1 MEAAFELP
9 IQSPTGERIVIDRTA
24 TTFSRIR
31 PPSPPEAPSL
41 SQLRA
46 GHPRSS
52 LSPRRIPG
60 SSSNT
65 RTRVAAAGK
74 GHGAAQHGEAAATGT
89 YSSGSM
95 RELKL
100 RRLTQPREADRPAVR
115 LTIGRPKKRTSPT
128 AIPKSLLPA
137 TERKSQEENKL
148 DRLSKKDALDSGDK
162 WEIAPDGSSA
172 GREGRQFTV
181 ANVGNNGRIYLRPT
195 IRPAHLRSPQP
206 NFVFPMTPPGTAGL
220 DIFMQDK
227 DKRTDHQQG
236 PQQQQQQQQDQQ
248 EQTHEIQQR
257 PIPVDTAAANAMYG
271 SDWATDH
278 ASSPTAL
285 PVSRPRFIVNNTSRG
300 LTSRPNT
307 AGAAA
312 VRPGGGH
319 RRAISDSTI
328 QETSIAR
335 ESEPGGFKIVI
346 TKPADDKQR
355 AKTLEDLALKHPNLS
370 APHLEISI
378 PTWKLGT
385 PRFSI
390 RGTPMLHGSSYTPTD
405 EPYSHRPSYFS
416 PAFDHPHS
424 LLEEGDQSIS
434 PRQGLFERQ
443 RNKAAGVSSPLSS
456 PHFDPEEKQ
465 LLGVHATYH
474 SNYAL
479 VVPDMFDSLTFK
491 PACDDRT
498 IVRFSPATNAI
509 TAATPPRL
517 VAEITSPKFMDYE
530 LVSDFFLT
538 YRAFLNAQDLL
549 RMLIARLRWAVAR
562 DDEAGMVVRVRTFV
576 ALRHWILNYF
586 MDDFVVDYDLR
597 VLFCELLNS
606 FVDELSQDPRGRKV
620 QLKILTE
627 LKKCWRRS
635 CAQYWDGPEFDD
647 SLGPEVPIPQGG
659 IAGHRNP
666 TLDPSFWERVALG
679 TLPDDDTDDG
689 TNFLTHLQSPES
701 MVAPVPGSSFY
712 AAGSQSGNID
722 SIVLGDRVATP
733 ENRVLSSEISA
744 RRQASPVSITSLDIV
759 SCSFPTKNMRLLQAS
774 MGQPLGAHPAEP
786 SLVYSASGPVATTP
800 RALVGKRVRPSD
812 GQKANGQSQQHK
824 RNNSLTDSLREHT
837 STMDKL
843 LQKNNEII
851 MSLPY
856 AGSLV
861 RGAIFPPGQPY
872 VDVLPPGTSGGMS
885 RQTTIFQSFAIDS
898 LDPQKEKASAMSSQG
913 MRKLLGSVRRALS
926 TRGQTVS
933 PTHGNFISISPL
945 GPRGATTNRLPGTA
959 IVPQARPR
967 MNGLRVPVR
976 IDLLGAKIAE
986 DFKVAVREDAS
997 VDAAAQADTEG
1008 LAAASEAPGAP
1019 GQQQLDKMTAPSAYS
1034 DSLFL
1039 GWTPGGFDDLVRP
1052 MSDTGITTGS
1062 KSIVIV
1068 DGTLPLDYPAMTG
1081 ALALPNSTNASV
1093 DAFGET
1099 FLSVAADPT
1108 PPTTPPGLPTGTPR
1122 RSSYILGQKVIRPS
1136 LSMDPLPPF
1145 IPDMDTLGESSTI
1158 EPSHLQIADTSIRP
1172 SSDILAHGAH
1182 ETDSII
1188 IPERPVDEDLN
1199 EVLREAPLDDN
1210 IVDRNV
1216 LPRNS
1221 FGLPSSPPIRR
1232 PQPSWIQ
1239 GHSRHRS
1246 SRSHLSHLSHLSH
1259 ISGRPY
1265 SRRRFASFASGTA
1278 PPTGVLSFD
1287 ASTYTDASV
1296 DDASEVQEPQPA
1308 RILRRRPGGDLRA
1321 VTNVGD
1327 LDQGPIRRSR
1337 SVGSLTTYSE
1347 SFRSS
1352 FVRSRGPDSGGFVDI
1367 ISVDFT
1373 APRNKE
1379 EIFSVGMM
1387 TGKKQ
1392 QKRMSYF
1399 STHSSKPVMRPSFE
1413 AEAKKLA
1420 QIPDDVDD
1428 DGGVESA
1435 LLKLEGKFERKSK
1448 KLSFSEPPFKV
1459 YSPTSIAKEGI
1470 SAPLSGFLAPQR
1482 TQNQHL
1488 TAEVKTDHRHRQ
1500 IVNSDLAPSHQ
1511 SMLSKLG
1518 QQSATAETDL
1528 GIIESQ
1534 DGTEIDEPRGSSM
1547 APSSHAPAFSPPPAF
1562 RPAAVPRMI
1571 EDVQSFLSEGSGE
1584 SYSSIP
1590 LLDRGLTDDGRS
1602 KGAPTEEW
1610 TNQSIFEEA
1619 NESSVPTP
1627 TGPRGGHPGSFEIV
1641 EKTQSIEK
1649 ARAGEAMPQSPRQG
1663 TDISFLEDESDH
1675 ASDLS
1680 SELSVEYPDDDN
1692 NTENFGHDNNH
1703 RPVRPNTV
1711 ISRLPAHPLGD
1722 PEIEP
1727 VQTPT
1732 VAFQEQHPG
1741 KLVEVESLYDGHPPS
1756 PPMTLVQALQM
1767 SPDTAKIPELHDFQ
1781 VWEDKPLPPT
1791 PSPDGTLPDT
1801 LRSKKAQE
1809 TEVMEATGLRSV
1821 FEQPAAVSATARSD
1835 ATRIFSVHLPFILAF
1850 ESEILAQQ
1858 FTLIEK
1864 DALHEIDWKEL
1875 IEMRW
1880 KNAENG
1886 NARSWVDFLRNSDA
1900 RGVEVVIARFNIM
1913 VKWAISEVILTQDLE
1928 ERARCIIKFIHIAAH
1943 CRRYRNYATMSQIA
1957 IALTTNEVS
1966 RLMQTWALVPP
1977 SDVRT
1982 LRELETLVSPTRN
1995 FYSLRAEMEAVGID
2009 NADAGCIPFVGIY
2022 THDLLFNAQRP
2033 SEIASSPTTAPLVN
2047 FERCRNAAN
2056 IVKTLLRLVE
2066 ASALY
2071 TFQPIE
2077 GITER
2082 CLWMSALTDDDI
2094 RKYSDVLE

>member
-9 IQSPTGERIVIDRTA
+9 IQSPTGERIVIDRT
-24 TTFSRIR
+24 TTTYPRIR
-31 PPSPPEAPSL
+31 PPSPPEAPSI

-46 GHPRSS
+46 VRPRSS
-52 LSPRRIPG
+52 LSPRRTPG
-60 SSSNT
+60 SSST
-65 RTRVAAAGK
+65 RTRLAAVGRA
-74 GHGAAQHGEAAATGT
+74 HSARHGEAAASGT
-89 YSSGSM
+89 NNSGGSL

-100 RRLTQPREADRPAVR
+100 RRATQPRDMDRQDIRPAVR

-128 AIPKSLLPA
+128 NIPKSLLPA

-148 DRLSKKDALDSGDK
+148 DRLSKKDAQDGSDK

-195 IRPAHLRSPQP
+195 VRPAHLRSPQP

-220 DIFMQDK
+220 DILMQDK
-227 DKRTDHQQG
+227 DKRVDQHHR
-236 PQQQQQQQQDQQ
+236 PQHQQDQQ
-248 EQTHEIQQR
+248 ERRYEIQQQ
-257 PIPVDTAAANAMYG
+257 PTQLDTAAANAIYG

-285 PVSRPRFIVNNTSRG
+285 PLSRPRFIPNNTSRG
-300 LTSRPNT
+300 LASRPNT

-312 VRPGGGH
+312 ARPGGH
-319 RRAISDSTI
+319 RRAVSDSTI
-328 QETSIAR
+328 QDTSIAH

-346 TKPADDKQR
+346 TQPADDKQR

-370 APHLEISI
+370 APHLEIAI

-385 PRFSI
+385 PRFSS
-390 RGTPMLHGSSYTPTD
+390 RGTPILRGSSYTPTE
-405 EPYSHRPSYFS
+405 EPFSRRPSYFS
-416 PAFDHPHS
+416 PAFDHSHS
-424 LLEEGDQSIS
+424 LLEEENQTVS
-434 PRQGLFERQ
+434 PRQGLLDGQ
-443 RNKAAGVSSPLSS
+443 KNKATGVSSPLSS
-456 PHFDPEEKQ
+456 PGFRPDDHF
-465 LLGVHATYH
+465 HALRTTYH
-474 SNYAL
+474 SNYAA

-538 YRAFLNAQDLL
+538 YRSFLEARDLL

-597 VLFCELLNS
+597 VLFCDLLNS

-635 CAQYWDGPEFDD
+635 CAQYWDGPNFDD
-647 SLGPEVPIPQGG
+647 SLGPEVPIAQGG

-666 TLDPSFWERVALG
+666 ALDPSFWEQVALG
-679 TLPDDDTDDG
+679 TIPDDDTDSEP
-689 TNFLTHLQSPES
+689 NFLTHLQSPES
-701 MVAPVPGSSFY
+701 MVAAEPGSSFHTT
-712 AAGSQSGNID
+712 GVQNSNID
-722 SIVLGDRVATP
+722 SIVLGDRPSTP
-733 ENRVLSSEISA
+733 ENQERSSETSA
-744 RRQASPVSITSLDIV
+744 QRQASPVSITSLDIV
-759 SCSFPTKNMRLLQAS
+759 SCSFPTKNMRLLQTS
-774 MGQPLGAHPAEP
+774 MGQPLGAHPADP
-786 SLVYSASGPVATTP
+786 SLVYGSSGPVATTP

-812 GQKANGQSQQHK
+812 GQKPTGQSQQHK
-824 RNNSLTDSLREHT
+824 RNNSLTDSLREHA

-885 RQTTIFQSFAIDS
+885 RQTTLFQPFAIES
-898 LDPQKEKASAMSSQG
+898 LDAQKEKASAMSSQG

-926 TRGQTVS
+926 TRGQTIS
-933 PTHGNFISISPL
+933 PTQGNFISISPI

-967 MNGLRVPVR
+967 MNGFRPPVR

-986 DFKVAVREDAS
+986 DFKVAVREEAS
-997 VDAAAQADTEG
+997 VDATGQPDANAPAGE
-1008 LAAASEAPGAP
+1008 SEMPEAP
-1019 GQQQLDKMTAPSAYS
+1019 QQQKFSANVAPSAYS

-1039 GWTPGGFDDLVRP
+1039 GWTPGGLDGLVRP
-1052 MSDTGITTGS
+1052 TSDAGITTGS

-1068 DGTLPLDYPAMTG
+1068 DGTLPLDFPAMAG
-1081 ALALPNSTNASV
+1081 ALAVPDSNNASV
-1093 DAFGET
+1093 EAFGES

-1108 PPTTPPGLPTGTPR
+1108 PPTTPPGQPIGTPR
-1122 RSSYILGQKVIRPS
+1122 RSSYILGQQAVRPS

-1145 IPDMDTLGESSTI
+1145 IPDKDTLGESSTVG
-1158 EPSHLQIADTSIRP
+1158 PSHLKIADNSIRP
-1172 SSDILAHGAH
+1172 SSDILAHDNH
-1182 ETDSII
+1182 EADSIML
-1188 IPERPVDEDLN
+1188 PERPVGKDLD
-1199 EVLREAPLDDN
+1199 EVLYEALHDDIAVDKN
-1210 IVDRNV
+1210 IMARS
-1216 LPRNS
+1216 S

-1246 SRSHLSHLSHLSH
+1246 SRSHKSHMSH
-1259 ISGRPY
+1259 ISHKSSRSYGRK
-1265 SRRRFASFASGTA
+1265 RFASFASGTA
-1278 PPTGVLSFD
+1278 PTGILSFD

-1296 DDASEVQEPQPA
+1296 DDASEAQAPQPH

-1347 SFRSS
+1347 SIRSS
-1352 FVRSRGPDSGGFVDI
+1352 FMRSRAPESSGFVDV

-1373 APRNKE
+1373 APRDKE
-1379 EIFSVGMM
+1379 ETFSVGMM
-1387 TGKKQ
+1387 TDKKQ
-1392 QKRMSYF
+1392 KKRMSMF

-1459 YSPTSIAKEGI
+1459 YSPTMLSKEVTA
-1470 SAPLSGFLAPQR
+1470 APSSGFLMPQS
-1482 TQNQHL
+1482 THGQHL
-1488 TAEVKTDHRHRQ
+1488 TADEKIDHRHRQ
-1500 IVNSDLAPSHQ
+1500 IVHSDLAPSHQ
-1511 SMLSKLG
+1511 SLLSKLG
-1518 QQSATAETDL
+1518 PQSTLADTEL
-1528 GIIESQ
+1528 EVIESQ
-1534 DGTEIDEPRGSSM
+1534 DGTATDEPRGSSM

-1562 RPAAVPRMI
+1562 RPAAVPRMAD
-1571 EDVQSFLSEGSGE
+1571 DVQSFLSEGSGE

-1590 LLDRGLTDDGRS
+1590 LLDRGLMDDGRS

-1610 TNQSIFEEA
+1610 ANQSVFDEA

-1627 TGPRGGHPGSFEIV
+1627 TGPRDGRSYPNSYEVV
-1641 EKTQSIEK
+1641 EKTESIEK
-1649 ARAGEAMPQSPRQG
+1649 IQPGETMPQSPRQG

-1680 SELSVEYPDDDN
+1680 SELSVEFPGDDDDHGIY
-1692 NTENFGHDNNH
+1692 GHGTM
-1703 RPVRPNTV
+1703 RGPGRSNTV
-1711 ISRLPAHPLGD
+1711 VSRLPAHPLGD
-1722 PEIEP
+1722 PQIEP
-1727 VQTPT
+1727 VQTSPIT
-1732 VAFQEQHPG
+1732 FQEQHPG
-1741 KLVEVESLYDGHPPS
+1741 KLVEVEDVHDGHPPS

-1791 PSPDGTLPDT
+1791 PSPDGTAPNT

-1809 TEVMEATGLRSV
+1809 AEVLDAMGLRSV
-1821 FEQPAAVSATARSD
+1821 FEQPAAVTATATAKAE
-1835 ATRIFSVHLPFILAF
+1835 ATRVFSVHLPFILAF
-1850 ESEILAQQ
+1850 ESETLAQQ

-1913 VKWAISEVILTQDLE
+1913 VKWAISEIILTQDLE

-1943 CRRYRNYATMSQIA
+1943 CRRYRNYATMSQIT
-1957 IALTTNEVS
+1957 IALTTNEIS
-1966 RLMQTWALVPP
+1966 RLSQTWALIPP
-1977 SDVRT
+1977 SDART
-1982 LRELETLVSPTRN
+1982 LRDLEALVSPTRN

-2047 FERCRNAAN
+2047 FERCRFAAS

-2094 RKYSDVLE
+2094 RKYSDALE